1 VSPRSLVPVRVTRR
15 TGIAALALALVAS
28 VLAGVAVSRARSGS
42 PPRPATAGASATT
55 SAATAGTFPDT
66 SATAASTTAAP
77 TTTRATTT
85 TKAPRAVAA
94 TPPGTAR
101 PAAVA
106 SHCPARDVSRH
117 RGVVTERVS
126 ESHPP
131 DGRTF
136 DLRGMTSTAYG
147 NTTEH
152 ALTFGITGG
161 DVTAGGLC
169 ILGGDIRSSVSLAR
183 TWDDLNDNMNGGA
196 LSFGTRSGVGVVD
209 GLRADNVFDGIS
221 AKGDPPAQLVVRN
234 IWFTNIRDDCIENDT
249 HPKSLTVRD
258 SLLDGCFVGISERPG
273 SDDSWNRPTGTTT
286 LDHVLLRLQP
296 MSYGTGCRYEQA
308 CTDGRGHHVFFKWSE
323 TATPNVVIRDSVL
336 RMDRYSINGPTPMR
350 FPPGTRAERSVL
362 VWLGPGAYP
371 HPVPSGMAVTRDVR
385 VWERAKADWLCRHR
399 QGPC

>member
-94 TPPGTAR
+94 TAR

-399 QGPC
+399 QSPC

>member
-1 VSPRSLVPVRVTRR
+1 MSPRSLVPVRVTRR

-296 MSYGTGCRYEQA
+296 MSYGTGCRYEQT

-399 QGPC
+399 QSPC